1 MREGV
6 LDLEIKLEKDRLK
19 TGIAMTA
26 GDSIP
31 LKKED
36 VTMTLVVRIEKPPG
50 IKEDRQSGGKNVK
63 HLDVYKIFNYLSIFL

>member
-19 TGIAMTA
+19 TEIAMTA

-36 VTMTLVVRIEKPPG
+36 VTMRDRIEKPPG